1 MIRFLLNEEIRE
13 IEALPP
19 ETTVLDYL
27 RQNAGKTG
35 TKEGCASG
43 DCGACTVVV
52 AEADGDHLRY
62 RTINACLS
70 LLPSVAGKQLI
81 TVEDLAPAPDQLHPC
96 QQAMVDHHASQCGFC
111 TPGIVMSLFA
121 LGKNNTDVD
130 REQTLTSLAG
140 NLCRCTG
147 YRPIIDAAISYCH
160 ANTIDD
166 DHFARR
172 HDDTLN
178 RLHQLAAAPSDKP
191 AIQVGQRQLFHP
203 TSQAALHQLL
213 QRYPKARL
221 VAGATDLALEITQQ
235 QRRFETLIHLRGI
248 PALQELKDDGRQLV
262 IGAARPLS
270 DCIAPLVR
278 HFPDI
283 EELLNRF
290 ASEQIRNQATLGGNL
305 ANASPIGDTAPVL
318 LALDARLTLTSP
330 SGSRQLPLADFFLDY
345 RQTAL
350 TAGEYIEAVSI
361 PLPTDKQPSPL
372 KVYKV
377 SKRLEDDIAAVCGA
391 FCLQQQDNRITSARV
406 AFGGMAA
413 TPRRARHCEQALLG
427 QPWNLETLK
436 RAQLALHRDFTPL
449 SDARA
454 SDDYRRQ
461 VADNLLYKYYL
472 EQQQPTQL
480 SRITHY
486 E

>member
-1 MIRFLLNEEIRE
+1 MIKFLLNEEIRE
-13 IEALPP
+13 VETLPP

-27 RQNAGKTG
+27 RQYARKTG

-52 AEADGDHLRY
+52 AEPDGDRLRY

-70 LLPSVAGKQLI
+70 LLPSLAGKQLI
-81 TVEDLAPAPDQLHPC
+81 TVEDLAPGPDQLHPC
-96 QQAMVDHHASQCGFC
+96 QQALVDHHASQCGFC

-121 LGKNNTDVD
+121 LGKNHAGAD

-147 YRPIIDAAISYCH
+147 YRPVIDAAISHCQ
-160 ANTIDD
+160 ATATDD
-166 DHFARR
+166 DRFARQ
-172 HDDTLN
+172 HDKILCHL
-178 RLHQLAAAPSDKP
+178 RQLACDSPEAPATRSDR
-191 AIQVGQRQLFHP
+191 GQQLYP
-203 TSQAALHQLL
+203 TSQAQLHQLL
-213 QRYPKARL
+213 LRYPKARL

-235 QRRFETLIHLRGI
+235 LRRFETLIHLGGI
-248 PALQELKDDGRQLV
+248 PALQTLSDDGRQLV

-270 DCIAPLVR
+270 DCAGPLVR
-278 HFPDI
+278 HFPDL
-283 EELLNRF
+283 EELLQRF

-305 ANASPIGDTAPVL
+305 ANASPIGDAAPVL

-330 SGSRQLPLADFFLDY
+330 RESRQLPLDAFFLDY

-350 TAGEYIEAVSI
+350 ESDEYIENIII
-361 PLPTDKQPSPL
+361 PLPGAGQLSPL
-372 KVYKV
+372 KTYKV
-377 SKRLEDDIAAVCGA
+377 SKRLEDDISAVCGA
-391 FCLQQQDNRITSARV
+391 FSLQLEDRRITRARI

-413 TPRRARHCEQALLG
+413 TPKRARHCEQALLG
-427 QPWNLETLK
+427 QSWDLETLH
-436 RAQLALHRDFTPL
+436 RAQQALHQDFQPL

-454 SDDYRRQ
+454 SDVYRRQ
-461 VADNLLYKYYL
+461 VADNLLYRYYL
-472 EQQQPTQL
+472 EQQQPNLL
-480 SRITHY
+480 SRITRY